1 MIAGIHSDRIPPWDG
16 RTARG
21 VIAMTLAVASAV
33 SLAVAGSA
41 VAQTYPTKPIRLVV
55 PFPPGGTADIHGR
68 MLGEKLAQRLRQQIV
83 VDNRSGAS
91 GNVGLEIVARSPA
104 DGYTIAISTVGS
116 WVVNPH
122 LYKLT
127 YDVLSDF
134 APIIHIASTPGV
146 LAVHPSLPAK
156 TVRELIALA
165 RQRPGE
171 LTYGSSGVGGFEHMS
186 AELFDSM
193 AKTRMTHVPYKG
205 SAPAILDLLGGHIH
219 LVFGPAT
226 PTLPHIQ
233 SGKLR
238 AIATTGATRA
248 EALASFPTIAEAG
261 VAGYENL
268 TWSAVAAPARTPR
281 SIIDLLNKE
290 LMAVLQMPEIREAM
304 RMSGSTVTGGTP
316 EQLQDYF
323 RSELAKYG
331 KLIKAAGIKPS
342 AGG

>member
-1 MIAGIHSDRIPPWDG
+1 LLQ
-16 RTARG
+16 G
-21 VIAMTLAVASAV
+21 VFMLVAVAV
-33 SLAVAGSA
+33 SIPVE
-41 VAQTYPTKPIRLVV
+41 AQTIAREPAYPVKPIRLVV

-68 MLGEKLAQRLRQQIV
+68 MLGEKLAQRLHQQIV

-104 DGYTIAISTVGS
+104 DGYTLVISTVGS
-116 WVVNPH
+116 WAVNPH
-122 LYKLT
+122 LYKLP
-127 YDVLSDF
+127 YDVLNDF
-134 APIIHIASTPGV
+134 APIIHVANTPGV
-146 LAVHPSLPAK
+146 LAVHPSLPVK
-156 TVRELIALA
+156 TVKELIALA

-193 AKTRMTHVPYKG
+193 AKTKMVHVPYKG
-205 SAPAILDLLGGHIH
+205 SAPAILDLIGGHIH

-233 SGKLR
+233 SGRLR
-238 AIATTGATRA
+238 AIATTGATRVD
-248 EALASFPTIAEAG
+248 ALADIPTIAEAG
-261 VAGYENL
+261 IAGYENL
-268 TWSAVAAPARTPR
+268 TWSAVGAPARTPR

-290 LMAVLQMPEIREAM
+290 LNAVLQMPDIRDAL

-316 EQLQDYF
+316 EQFQDYL

>member
-1 MIAGIHSDRIPPWDG
+1 MKQALLQ
-16 RTARG
+16 G
-21 VIAMTLAVASAV
+21 VFMLVAVGV
-33 SLAVAGSA
+33 SIQVE
-41 VAQTYPTKPIRLVV
+41 AQTIAREPAYPVKPIRLVV

-104 DGYTIAISTVGS
+104 DGYTIVISTVGS
-116 WVVNPH
+116 WAVNPH
-122 LYKLT
+122 LYKLP
-127 YDVLSDF
+127 YDVLNDF
-134 APIIHIASTPGV
+134 APIIHVANTPGV
-146 LAVHPSLPAK
+146 LAVHPSLPVK
-156 TVRELIALA
+156 TVKELIALA

-193 AKTRMTHVPYKG
+193 AKTKMAHVPYKG
-205 SAPAILDLLGGHIH
+205 SAPAILDLIGGHIH

-233 SGKLR
+233 SGRLR
-238 AIATTGATRA
+238 GIATTGATRA
-248 EALASFPTIAEAG
+248 DALAALPTIAEAG
-261 VAGYENL
+261 IAGYENL
-268 TWSAVAAPARTPR
+268 TWSAVGAPARTPR

-290 LMAVLQMPEIREAM
+290 LVAVLQMPDIRDAL

-316 EQLQDYF
+316 EQFQDYL

>member
-1 MIAGIHSDRIPPWDG
+1 MKQALLQGMFML
-16 RTARG
+16 
-21 VIAMTLAVASAV
+21 VAVAV
-33 SLAVAGSA
+33 SIPVE
-41 VAQTYPTKPIRLVV
+41 AQTIAREPAYPVKPIRLVV

-68 MLGEKLAQRLRQQIV
+68 MLGEKLAQRLHQQIV

-104 DGYTIAISTVGS
+104 DGYTLVISTVGS
-116 WVVNPH
+116 WAVNPH
-122 LYKLT
+122 LYKLP
-127 YDVLSDF
+127 YDVLNDF
-134 APIIHIASTPGV
+134 APIIHVANTPGV
-146 LAVHPSLPAK
+146 LAVHPSLPVK
-156 TVRELIALA
+156 TVKELIALA

-193 AKTRMTHVPYKG
+193 AKTKMVHVPYKG
-205 SAPAILDLLGGHIH
+205 SAPAILDLIGGHIH

-233 SGKLR
+233 SGRLR
-238 AIATTGATRA
+238 AIATTGATRVD
-248 EALASFPTIAEAG
+248 ALADIPTIAEAG
-261 VAGYENL
+261 IAGYENL
-268 TWSAVAAPARTPR
+268 TWSAVGAPARTPR

-290 LMAVLQMPEIREAM
+290 LNAVLQMPDIRDAL

-316 EQLQDYF
+316 EQFQDYL

>member
-1 MIAGIHSDRIPPWDG
+1 MKQALLQGVFMLVAVGVSIP
-16 RTARG
+16 
-21 VIAMTLAVASAV
+21 VE
-33 SLAVAGSA
+33 
-41 VAQTYPTKPIRLVV
+41 AQTIAREAAYPVKPIRLVV

-68 MLGEKLAQRLRQQIV
+68 MLGEKLAQRLHQQIV

-104 DGYTIAISTVGS
+104 DGYTIVISTVGS
-116 WVVNPH
+116 WAVNPH
-122 LYKLT
+122 LYKLP
-127 YDVLSDF
+127 YDVLNDF
-134 APIIHIASTPGV
+134 APIIHVANTPGV
-146 LAVHPSLPAK
+146 LAVHPSLPVK
-156 TVRELIALA
+156 TVKELIALA

-193 AKTRMTHVPYKG
+193 AKTKMVHVPYKG
-205 SAPAILDLLGGHIH
+205 SAPAILDLIGGHIH

-233 SGKLR
+233 SGRLR
-238 AIATTGATRA
+238 AIATTGATRVD
-248 EALASFPTIAEAG
+248 ALADIPTIAEAG
-261 VAGYENL
+261 IAGYENL
-268 TWSAVAAPARTPR
+268 TWSAVGAPARTPR

-290 LMAVLQMPEIREAM
+290 FNAVLQMPDIRDAL

-316 EQLQDYF
+316 EQFQDYL

>member
-1 MIAGIHSDRIPPWDG
+1 MKQALLQGVFMLVAVGVSIP
-16 RTARG
+16 
-21 VIAMTLAVASAV
+21 VE
-33 SLAVAGSA
+33 
-41 VAQTYPTKPIRLVV
+41 AQTIAREPAYPVKPIRLVV

-68 MLGEKLAQRLRQQIV
+68 MLGEKLAQRLHQQIV

-104 DGYTIAISTVGS
+104 DGYTLVISTVGS
-116 WVVNPH
+116 WAVNPH
-122 LYKLT
+122 LYKLP
-127 YDVLSDF
+127 YDVLNDF
-134 APIIHIASTPGV
+134 APIIHVANTPGV
-146 LAVHPSLPAK
+146 LAVHPSLPVK
-156 TVRELIALA
+156 TVKELIALA

-193 AKTRMTHVPYKG
+193 AKTKMVHVPYKG
-205 SAPAILDLLGGHIH
+205 SAPAILDLIGGHIH

-233 SGKLR
+233 SGRLR
-238 AIATTGATRA
+238 AIATTGATRVD
-248 EALASFPTIAEAG
+248 ALADIPTIAEAG
-261 VAGYENL
+261 IAGYENL
-268 TWSAVAAPARTPR
+268 TWSAVGAPARTPR

-290 LMAVLQMPEIREAM
+290 LNAVLQMPDIRDAL

-316 EQLQDYF
+316 EQFQDYL

>member
-1 MIAGIHSDRIPPWDG
+1 MISDIHFAFIRWCEAS
-16 RTARG
+16 AACG
-21 VIAMTLAVASAV
+21 VIAVTLAVVSAAS
-33 SLAVAGSA
+33 LTVAGNA
-41 VAQTYPTKPIRLVV
+41 FAQTYPAKPIRLIV
-55 PFPPGGTADIHGR
+55 PFPAGGTADIQGR
-68 MLGEKLAQRLRQQIV
+68 LLADKLAPRLRQQIV
-83 VDNRSGAS
+83 IDNRSGAS

-122 LYKLT
+122 LYKLP
-127 YDVLSDF
+127 YDLLSDF
-134 APIIHIASTPGV
+134 APIIHVASTPGL
-146 LAVHPSLPAK
+146 LAVHPSLPVR
-156 TVRELIALA
+156 TVKELIALA
-165 RQRPGE
+165 KQRPGE

-205 SAPAILDLLGGHIH
+205 SAPAILDAVGGHIH

-226 PTLPHIQ
+226 PTLPHVQ
-233 SGKLR
+233 SGRLR
-238 AIATTGATRA
+238 GIATTGSVRA
-248 EALASFPTIAEAG
+248 EALAAYPTVAESG
-261 VAGYENL
+261 VPGYENL
-268 TWSAVAAPARTPR
+268 TWSAIAGPARVPR
-281 SIIDLLNKE
+281 PIIELLNKE

-304 RMSGSTVTGGTP
+304 RMSGSTVTGGTS

>member
-1 MIAGIHSDRIPPWDG
+1 MKQALSQ
-16 RTARG
+16 G
-21 VIAMTLAVASAV
+21 VFMLVAVGV
-33 SLAVAGSA
+33 SIQVE
-41 VAQTYPTKPIRLVV
+41 AQTIAREPAYPVKPIRLVV

-68 MLGEKLAQRLRQQIV
+68 MLGEKLAQRLHQQIV

-104 DGYTIAISTVGS
+104 DGYTIVISTVGS
-116 WVVNPH
+116 WAVNPH
-122 LYKLT
+122 LYKLP
-127 YDVLSDF
+127 YDVLNDF
-134 APIIHIASTPGV
+134 APIIHVANTPGV
-146 LAVHPSLPAK
+146 LAVHPSLPVK
-156 TVRELIALA
+156 TVKELIALA

-193 AKTRMTHVPYKG
+193 AKTKMVHVPYKG
-205 SAPAILDLLGGHIH
+205 SAPAILDLIGGHIH

-233 SGKLR
+233 SGRLR
-238 AIATTGATRA
+238 AIATPGATRA
-248 EALASFPTIAEAG
+248 DALAALPTIAEAG
-261 VAGYENL
+261 IAGYENL
-268 TWSAVAAPARTPR
+268 TWSAVGAPARTPR
-281 SIIDLLNKE
+281 SIIDLLNKA
-290 LMAVLQMPEIREAM
+290 LNAVLQMPDIRDAL
-304 RMSGSTVTGGTP
+304 RISGSTVTGGTP
-316 EQLQDYF
+316 EQFQDYL

>member
-1 MIAGIHSDRIPPWDG
+1 MKQALLQ
-16 RTARG
+16 G
-21 VIAMTLAVASAV
+21 VFMLLAMGV
-33 SLAVAGSA
+33 SIQVE
-41 VAQTYPTKPIRLVV
+41 AQTIAREAAYPVKPIRLVV

-68 MLGEKLAQRLRQQIV
+68 MLGEKLAQRLHQQIV

-104 DGYTIAISTVGS
+104 DGYTLVISTVGS
-116 WVVNPH
+116 WAVNPH
-122 LYKLT
+122 LYKLP
-127 YDVLSDF
+127 YDVLNDF
-134 APIIHIASTPGV
+134 APIIHVANTPGV
-146 LAVHPSLPAK
+146 LAVHPSLPVK
-156 TVRELIALA
+156 TVKELIALA

-193 AKTRMTHVPYKG
+193 AKTKMVHVPYKG
-205 SAPAILDLLGGHIH
+205 SAPAILDLIGGHIH

-233 SGKLR
+233 SGRLR
-238 AIATTGATRA
+238 AIATTGATRVD
-248 EALASFPTIAEAG
+248 ALADIPTIAEAG
-261 VAGYENL
+261 IAGYENL
-268 TWSAVAAPARTPR
+268 TWSAVGAPARTPR

-290 LMAVLQMPEIREAM
+290 LNAVLQMPDIRDAL

-316 EQLQDYF
+316 EQFQDYL

>member
-1 MIAGIHSDRIPPWDG
+1 MKQALLQGVFMLVAVGVSIP
-16 RTARG
+16 
-21 VIAMTLAVASAV
+21 VE
-33 SLAVAGSA
+33 
-41 VAQTYPTKPIRLVV
+41 AQTIAREPAYPVKPIRLVV

-68 MLGEKLAQRLRQQIV
+68 MLGEKLAQRLHQQIV

-104 DGYTIAISTVGS
+104 DGYTLVISTVGS
-116 WVVNPH
+116 WAVNPH
-122 LYKLT
+122 LYKLP
-127 YDVLSDF
+127 YDVLNDF
-134 APIIHIASTPGV
+134 APIIHVANTLGV
-146 LAVHPSLPAK
+146 LAVHPSLPVK
-156 TVRELIALA
+156 TVKELIALA

-193 AKTRMTHVPYKG
+193 AKTKMVHVPYKG
-205 SAPAILDLLGGHIH
+205 SAPAILDLIGGHIH

-233 SGKLR
+233 SGRLR
-238 AIATTGATRA
+238 AIATTGATRVD
-248 EALASFPTIAEAG
+248 ALADIPTIAEAG
-261 VAGYENL
+261 IAGYENL
-268 TWSAVAAPARTPR
+268 TWSAVGAPARTPR

-290 LMAVLQMPEIREAM
+290 LNAVLQMPDIRDAL

-316 EQLQDYF
+316 EQFQDYL

>member
-1 MIAGIHSDRIPPWDG
+1 MKQALLQGVFMLVAVGVSIP
-16 RTARG
+16 
-21 VIAMTLAVASAV
+21 VE
-33 SLAVAGSA
+33 
-41 VAQTYPTKPIRLVV
+41 AQTIAREPAYPVKPIRLVV

-68 MLGEKLAQRLRQQIV
+68 MLGEKLAQRLHQQIV

-104 DGYTIAISTVGS
+104 DGYTLVISTVGS
-116 WVVNPH
+116 WAVNPH
-122 LYKLT
+122 LYKLP
-127 YDVLSDF
+127 YDVLNDF
-134 APIIHIASTPGV
+134 APIIHVANTPGV
-146 LAVHPSLPAK
+146 LAVHPSLPVK
-156 TVRELIALA
+156 TVKELIALA

-193 AKTRMTHVPYKG
+193 AKTKMVHVPYKG
-205 SAPAILDLLGGHIH
+205 SAPAILDLIGGHIH

-233 SGKLR
+233 SGRLR
-238 AIATTGATRA
+238 AIATTGATRVD
-248 EALASFPTIAEAG
+248 ALPDIPTIAEAG
-261 VAGYENL
+261 IAGYENL
-268 TWSAVAAPARTPR
+268 TWSAVGAPARTPR
-281 SIIDLLNKE
+281 SIIDLLNKD
-290 LMAVLQMPEIREAM
+290 LNAVLQMPDIRDAL

-316 EQLQDYF
+316 EQFQDYL

>member
-1 MIAGIHSDRIPPWDG
+1 MKQALLQ
-16 RTARG
+16 G
-21 VIAMTLAVASAV
+21 VFMLLAMGV
-33 SLAVAGSA
+33 SIQVE
-41 VAQTYPTKPIRLVV
+41 AQTIAREPAYPVKPIRLVV

-68 MLGEKLAQRLRQQIV
+68 MLGEKLAQRLHQQIV

-104 DGYTIAISTVGS
+104 DGYTLVISTVGS
-116 WVVNPH
+116 WAVNPH
-122 LYKLT
+122 LYKLP
-127 YDVLSDF
+127 YDVLNDF
-134 APIIHIASTPGV
+134 APIIHVANTPGV
-146 LAVHPSLPAK
+146 LAVHPSLPVK
-156 TVRELIALA
+156 TVKELIALA

-193 AKTRMTHVPYKG
+193 AKTKMVHVPYKG
-205 SAPAILDLLGGHIH
+205 SAPAILDLIGGHIH

-233 SGKLR
+233 SGRLR

-248 EALASFPTIAEAG
+248 DALADIPTIAEAG
-261 VAGYENL
+261 IAGYENL
-268 TWSAVAAPARTPR
+268 TWSAVGAPARTPR

-290 LMAVLQMPEIREAM
+290 LNAVLQMPDIRDAL

-316 EQLQDYF
+316 EQFQDYL

>member
-1 MIAGIHSDRIPPWDG
+1 MKQALMQ
-16 RTARG
+16 G
-21 VIAMTLAVASAV
+21 VFMLVAMGV
-33 SLAVAGSA
+33 SIQVE
-41 VAQTYPTKPIRLVV
+41 AQTIAREPAYPVKPIRLVV

-68 MLGEKLAQRLRQQIV
+68 MLGEKLAQRLHQQIV

-91 GNVGLEIVARSPA
+91 GNVGLEFVARSPA
-104 DGYTIAISTVGS
+104 DGYTIVISTVGS
-116 WVVNPH
+116 WAVNPH
-122 LYKLT
+122 LYKLP
-127 YDVLSDF
+127 YDVLNDF
-134 APIIHIASTPGV
+134 APIIHVANTPGV
-146 LAVHPSLPAK
+146 LAVHPSLPVK
-156 TVRELIALA
+156 TVKELIALA

-193 AKTRMTHVPYKG
+193 AKTKMVHVPYKG
-205 SAPAILDLLGGHIH
+205 SAPAILDLIGGHIH

-233 SGKLR
+233 SGRLR

-248 EALASFPTIAEAG
+248 DALAALPTIAEAG

-268 TWSAVAAPARTPR
+268 TWSAVGAPARTPR

-290 LMAVLQMPEIREAM
+290 FNAVLQMPDIRDAL

-316 EQLQDYF
+316 EQFQDYL

>member
-1 MIAGIHSDRIPPWDG
+1 MKQALLQ
-16 RTARG
+16 G
-21 VIAMTLAVASAV
+21 VFMLVAVAV
-33 SLAVAGSA
+33 SIPVE
-41 VAQTYPTKPIRLVV
+41 AQTIAREPAYPVKPIRLVV

-68 MLGEKLAQRLRQQIV
+68 MLGEKLAQRLHQQIV

-104 DGYTIAISTVGS
+104 DGYTLVISTVGS
-116 WVVNPH
+116 WAVNPH
-122 LYKLT
+122 LYKLP
-127 YDVLSDF
+127 YDVLNDF
-134 APIIHIASTPGV
+134 APIIHVANTPGV
-146 LAVHPSLPAK
+146 LAVHPSLPVK
-156 TVRELIALA
+156 TVKELIALA

-193 AKTRMTHVPYKG
+193 AKTKMVHVPYKG
-205 SAPAILDLLGGHIH
+205 SAPAILDLIGGHIH

-233 SGKLR
+233 SGRLR
-238 AIATTGATRA
+238 AIATTGATRVD
-248 EALASFPTIAEAG
+248 ALADIPTIAEAG
-261 VAGYENL
+261 IAGYENL
-268 TWSAVAAPARTPR
+268 TWSAVGAPARTPR

-290 LMAVLQMPEIREAM
+290 LNAVLQMPDIRDAL

-316 EQLQDYF
+316 EQFQDYL